1 MSQQLYHYPQTNEE
15 LIRHY
20 KLEPHPEGGYYVV
33 TYVMEESMKSPFASD
48 DEDRNIATCIYYLL
62 CHKTPG
68 CPDKPLHAGGSD
80 EPDAFKTWNSDI
92 GVLHLNKSSTMHVHH
107 AGRTKYTLI
116 SAKAPLGKGL
126 VDENGDPLTKTVV
139 MGDDIAKG
147 EVRQLLVEG
156 GWWKVSEVPED
167 DRAAVRDGK
176 ADPERVGALISE
188 VVTPG
193 FHWNDHTYLNQ
204 AKLRELFAGSPRSE
218 ELYEKYKQY
227 VKEQ

>member
-1 MSQQLYHYPQTNEE
+1 MPQQYYYPQANEE

-20 KLEPHPEGGYYVV
+20 KLEPHPEGGYYAV
-33 TYVMEESMKSPFASD
+33 TFVMEEKMKSPFASD
-48 DEDRNIATCIYYLL
+48 DEERNIATCIYYLL
-62 CHKTPG
+62 CHKSPG
-68 CPDKPLHAGGSD
+68 CPDRPSHTEDSD
-80 EPDAFKTWNSDI
+80 EPDPFKTWSSDI

-107 AGRTKYTLI
+107 AGRSKYTLI
-116 SAKAPLGKGL
+116 SARAPLGKGL
-126 VDENGDPLTKTVV
+126 VDETGDPLTKTIV

-156 GWWKVSEVPED
+156 GWWKASEVPEE
-167 DRAAVRDGK
+167 DREAAENASADGS
-176 ADPERVGALISE
+176 RVGALISE

-204 AKLRELFAGSPRSE
+204 GKLRELFAGCPRAE
-218 ELYEKYKQY
+218 ELYEKYKKY

>member
-1 MSQQLYHYPQTNEE
+1 MSQLYYFPQSNEE

-20 KLEPHPEGGYYVV
+20 KLEPHPEGGWFVV
-33 TYVMEESMKSPFASD
+33 TWTMKETMDSPFTSD
-48 DEDRNIATCIYYLL
+48 GEKRNIATCIYYLL

-68 CPDKPLHAGGSD
+68 CPALPSYTGSSDKPD
-80 EPDAFKTWNSDI
+80 PFKMWSSAI
-92 GVLHLNKSSTMHVHH
+92 GVFHLNKSSTMHVHH

-126 VDENGDPLTKTVV
+126 VDEKGDPLVRTVV
-139 MGDDIAKG
+139 MGDNVTNG

-167 DRAAVRDGK
+167 DRIAAEDGK
-176 ADPERVGALISE
+176 TDATRVGAFITE

-204 AKLRELFAGSPRSE
+204 AKLRELFADSPRSE
-218 ELYEKYKQY
+218 ELYDKYKKY
-227 VKEQ
+227 VKEV

>member
-1 MSQQLYHYPQTNEE
+1 MAQLYHFPQTNAE

-20 KLEPHPEGGYYVV
+20 KLEPHPEGGYYAV
-33 TYVMEESMKSPFASD
+33 TWVMDEKMKSPFASD
-48 DEDRNIATCIYYLL
+48 VEERNIATCIYYLL
-62 CHKTPG
+62 CNKTAG
-68 CPDKPLHAGGSD
+68 CPDKPSHAGDSE
-80 EPDAFKTWNSDI
+80 EPDPFKTWNSDI

-156 GWWKVSEVPED
+156 GWWKVSEIPEE
-167 DRAAVRDGK
+167 DRSAAKEGKVDG
-176 ADPERVGALISE
+176 ERIGALISE

-204 AKLRELFAGSPRSE
+204 AKLRELFADSLRSE
-218 ELYEKYKQY
+218 ELYKRFKKY
-227 VKEQ
+227 VKEV

>member
-1 MSQQLYHYPQTNEE
+1 MAQLYYFPQTNAE

-20 KLEPHPEGGYYVV
+20 KLEPHPEGGYYAV
-33 TYVMEESMKSPFASD
+33 TWVMDEKMKSPFALD
-48 DEDRNIATCIYYLL
+48 VEKRNIATCIYYLL
-62 CHKTPG
+62 CNKTAG
-68 CPDKPLHAGGSD
+68 CRDKPLHTGASD
-80 EPDAFKTWNSDI
+80 EPDPFKTWNSDI

-139 MGDDIAKG
+139 MGDDITKG
-147 EVRQLLVEG
+147 EVRQLLVES
-156 GWWKVSEVPED
+156 GWWKVSEIPEE
-167 DRAAVRDGK
+167 DRDAAKEGK
-176 ADPERVGALISE
+176 ADGERIGALISE

-204 AKLRELFAGSPRSE
+204 AKLRELFADSPRSD
-218 ELYEKYKQY
+218 ELCERFKKY
-227 VKEQ
+227 VKDE